1 MPCLMA
7 SLVSR
12 LGNIVNDQVVRLI
25 AITMLASGTE
35 GAGASPAAQAT
46 PTPRPPLAEE
56 EDQAVVLQ
64 RPVTIFGPLAQTL
77 GAEQA
82 PIGRVLHAAVQERSP
97 GTREAA
103 REAALDAMR
112 GDPAIEAAYLST
124 LVPVEDGGADADSS
138 QLGSRRRRDG
148 MDGGAR
154 VARAV
159 GSATRESSRRPR
171 HLADRVALTT
181 AASQPPGEQH
191 DQHDQQNDSSDAD
204 AIRIHE

>member
-12 LGNIVNDQVVRLI
+12 LGNIVVTMI
-25 AITMLASGTE
+25 AIAMLASGTE

-124 LVPVEDGGADADSS
+124 LVPVEDGVLAQILRSSGPDDAATEWMAA
-138 QLGSRRRRDG
+138 LASR
-148 MDGGAR
+148 APSE
-154 VARAV
+154 ALRAKAAAV
-159 GSATRESSRRPR
+159 
-171 HLADRVALTT
+171 LVILQT
-181 AASQPPGEQH
+181 ASP
-191 DQHDQQNDSSDAD
+191 
-204 AIRIHE
+204 